1 MFTTKISGHYI
12 GLAKNFILVF
22 PKDVTEKPEWS
33 FWPTNTKSNYMWPWK
48 LHNSMRIG
56 KVSKNVQN
64 DLYQDESTSSLS
76 FHRLYFLES
85 KLHRMRRWQ
94 KKKNKKNLKKCPWT
108 EEDLCKS
115 ESIGVTAPPPCYCFL
130 VCFLVFLPSP
140 LPKPAPLAKLHCN
153 GRTRTPKISRK
164 MSLWPDNP
172 RILCSQECRENSSF
186 FFFLFLAIFPW
197 G

>member
-1 MFTTKISGHYI
+1 MTCIK
-12 GLAKNFILVF
+12 
-22 PKDVTEKPEWS
+22 
-33 FWPTNTKSNYMWPWK
+33 TNL
-48 LHNSMRIG
+48 LH
-56 KVSKNVQN
+56 
-64 DLYQDESTSSLS
+64 LSLS
-76 FHRLYFLES
+76 TVFISQRA

-140 LPKPAPLAKLHCN
+140 LPKPAPFAKLHCN

-186 FFFLFLAIFPW
+186 FFSFFLPFFPE
-197 G
+197 GKSHRKLQESSRN